1 MCVKVNKYLLAINA
15 KNKIHN
21 SFEDPSKD
29 SYESDEHAM
38 EIYNQTVKDISNWIE
53 QLDF

>member
-1 MCVKVNKYLLAINA
+1 MKFAQLFHNA

-38 EIYNQTVKDISNWIE
+38 EIYNQTVKDIRNFG
-53 QLDF
+53 LNN